1 MNTRNEVCYVLVGKQ
16 LGRLFL
22 GKLVKK
28 SVGSPSLV
36 EFDWEWVLKR
46 EEKKEDV
53 LGFWHTHPHGAEP
66 SERDIKTMRA
76 WVSCFNKPLFCVIQA
91 NHRRDVSILRFWI
104 SNDSDRGMISF
115 SASKFFRFFDHFLA
129 IWSLYGTFP
138 P

>member
-16 LGRLFL
+16 LGWLFL

-28 SVGSPSLV
+28 TVGTPSLV

-46 EEKKEDV
+46 EENKGDV
-53 LGFWHTHPHGAEP
+53 LGFWHTHLHGVEP

-76 WVSCFNKPLFCVIQA
+76 WVSCFNKPLLSVIQA
-91 NHRRDVSILRFWI
+91 NHRRDVSILRFCI
-104 SNDSDRGMISF
+104 SNDSDSPMISF
-115 SASKFFRFFDHFLA
+115 SVSKFFRLFDHFLA
-129 IWSLYGTFP
+129 IWSFYGTFP